1 MRRIVLFTIGVVVGA
16 APAVSGQTHADSL
29 VLDSLR
35 TALQKYQDPVVAIH
49 DGYFSTLYCIVIDK
63 PSAAGHMPYQP
74 GGMGVHF
81 LNTAYIG
88 PVADPAKPQVLLYEP
103 QGDKL
108 QLTGAEWF
116 IPLATGV
123 KGRPELLHVPFDGPM
138 EGHHPLMPASM
149 SHWDLHVWLYKHN
162 AHGMFNATN
171 PDVKCTGT
179 PYRMAEEAPPLVP
192 VPK

>member
-1 MRRIVLFTIGVVVGA
+1 MRRIVLLTIGVVAGA
-16 APAVSGQTHADSL
+16 ASSAMGQAHADSL

-49 DGYFSTLYCIVIDK
+49 DGFFSTLYCIVIDK
-63 PSAAGHMPYQP
+63 PGAPGHIAYQP

-81 LNTAYIG
+81 LNMGNVG

-108 QLTGAEWF
+108 QLVGAEWF

-138 EGHHPLMPASM
+138 EGHHPLMAASLT
-149 SHWDLHVWLYKHN
+149 HWDLHVWFYKHN
-162 AHGMFNATN
+162 AHGMFNPTN
-171 PDVKCTGT
+171 PDVKCAGA
-179 PYRMAEEAPPLVP
+179 PYRLVEEAPLLVP
-192 VPK
+192 VPQ